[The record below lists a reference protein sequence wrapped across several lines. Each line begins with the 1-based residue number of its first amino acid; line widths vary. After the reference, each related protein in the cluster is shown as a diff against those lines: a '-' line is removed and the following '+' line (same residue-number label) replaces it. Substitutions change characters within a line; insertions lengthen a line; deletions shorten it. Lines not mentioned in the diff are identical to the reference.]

1 MNAGQIACYPSYCF
15 RFLYVLCIV
24 GGACLVI
31 ITAFTAYSSA
41 VYNIAIARSNTQIV
55 VNSVIILFII
65 DIDEQFY
72 RVIFTV
78 TPKWLEKLKE
88 EQACNL
94 RHEEA
99 RFERARSAFISPG
112 MIEPRRSVYIRPNQQ
127 GKQRG
132 EQGFDSNHSDEEQ
145 IDSRSSI
152 GDRTQ
157 KTITEYFGYSA

>member
-1 MNAGQIACYPSYCF
+1 MNAGQITCYPSSLILSSFSFC
-15 RFLYVLCIV
+15 LV
-24 GGACLVI
+24 GGACLVM

-41 VYNIAIARSNTQIV
+41 VYNIAIARSNTDIV

-94 RHEEA
+94 RHEET
-99 RFERARSAFISPG
+99 RFEQDRSAFMSPE
-112 MIEPRRSVYIRPNQQ
+112 MIESRRSVNIRPSQQ
-127 GKQRG
+127 EKQRG

-145 IDSRSSI
+145 VDSRPSI

-157 KTITEYFGYSA
+157 KMITEYFFYSA

>member
-1 MNAGQIACYPSYCF
+1 M
-15 RFLYVLCIV
+15 
-24 GGACLVI
+24 

-41 VYNIAIARSNTQIV
+41 VYNIAIARSNTDIV
-55 VNSVIILFII
+55 VNSVVILFII

-99 RFERARSAFISPG
+99 RFEQDRSAFISPKI
-112 MIEPRRSVYIRPNQQ
+112 IEPRSSVNIRQE
-127 GKQRG
+127 KLRG

-145 IDSRSSI
+145 VDLRPSI

>member
-1 MNAGQIACYPSYCF
+1 LFSF
-15 RFLYVLCIV
+15 SLCLV

-31 ITAFTAYSSA
+31 ITVFTAYSSA
-41 VYNIAIARSNTQIV
+41 VYNIAIARSNTDIV

-94 RHEEA
+94 RQEEA
-99 RFERARSAFISPG
+99 RFERARSAFISPE
-112 MIEPRRSVYIRPNQQ
+112 MIEPKRSVNIRLSQQ
-127 GKQRG
+127 EKQRG

-145 IDSRSSI
+145 VDSRPLI